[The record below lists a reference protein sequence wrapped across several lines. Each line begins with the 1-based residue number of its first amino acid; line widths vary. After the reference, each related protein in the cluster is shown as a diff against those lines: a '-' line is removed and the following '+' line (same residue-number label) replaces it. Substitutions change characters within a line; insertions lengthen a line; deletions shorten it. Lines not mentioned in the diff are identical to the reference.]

1 MGGGFC
7 KHPVCVE
14 PLGLKRHL
22 VKEEA
27 ASRGQQRGS
36 QQSVLGS
43 RFPNMD
49 PNREILLREKL
60 RKTRVMLCEGFISF
74 LLSFFF
80 LFCRK
85 RFTLTSMANLPLFF
99 FFVSSTK
106 PGVHGCIFYFKS
118 FWFFSVSH
126 VAADRWVVWFHARER
141 TQAVNE

>member
-99 FFVSSTK
+99 FLFPPQSLGCMVVYSILSPSGSSLSATWPLTDGWCGST
-106 PGVHGCIFYFKS
+106 PG
-118 FWFFSVSH
+118 
-126 VAADRWVVWFHARER
+126 
-141 TQAVNE
+141 NEPRL